1 MNIIEAARDATTRA
15 IELGVDAAYFFRDLL
30 FGALP
35 SESFEEP
42 YTPPFSGGQCEG
54 DAYTIVMGAVY
65 EGATQSGTLY
75 FPRNLPIGIADLQGI
90 IEFGNAQPPFIGS
103 IPAPSYSDTTQSIFA
118 NFGTK
123 GSIEIPRLSAIGSE
137 SVNLVDDSQF
147 VAAIV
152 NRNNPNDSCGDPP
165 NPNPTP
171 TVPNG
176 GIPTAPY
183 PNLDNDSVVVVEG
196 LVPPNWLALLNAALA
211 ALALADDILD
221 LGQKIGDAIDKLKD
235 LLEGEDDEE
244 KKYVDIISYN
254 FGSISKDGFLRLY
267 PEGNQDKYSAM
278 YVDIQVAQIPVGFGR
293 FFGLLSPNR
302 YRYRELGY
310 IAFVSP
316 TFGVFS
322 VQSIEFQRMS
332 IPVPSGAIGFYYHLG
347 LIGAINA
354 NATGFYEKKKEPEEE

>member
-1 MNIIEAARDATTRA
+1 MNIIDAVRDATTRA

-30 FGALP
+30 FGAPP

-42 YTPPFSGGQCEG
+42 YSPPFSGGQCEG
-54 DAYTIVMGAVY
+54 NAYTVVI
-65 EGATQSGTLY
+65 GATFVSGSDTKTYY
-75 FPRNLPIGIADLQGI
+75 FTRNFSGGSTDLEGVKT
-90 IEFGNAQPPFIGS
+90 FGNAQPAILGA
-103 IPAPSYSDTTQSIFA
+103 IPVPSYSISGITGTAD
-118 NFGTK
+118 FGVK
-123 GSIEIPRLSAIGSE
+123 GSILYAVSVFEFPNSYTIQEGSE
-137 SVNLVDDSQF
+137 F

-152 NRNNPNDSCGDPP
+152 NRTDSSDSCGDPP

-176 GIPTAPY
+176 GVPAAPY
-183 PNLDNDSVVVVEG
+183 PDLDNGSDVVVEG
-196 LVPPNWLALLNAALA
+196 LIPPNWLALLNTALA
-211 ALALADDILD
+211 ALALVDDILD
-221 LGQKIGDAIDKLKD
+221 LGQAIGDAIDKLKD
-235 LLEGEDDEE
+235 LLQGEDDED

-267 PEGNQDKYSAM
+267 PQGNQDKYSAM
-278 YVDIQVAQIPVGFGR
+278 YVDIQIAQVPVGFGR

-316 TFGVFS
+316 TFGVFN

-332 IPVPSGAIGFYYHLG
+332 VPVPTGAIGFYYHLG
-347 LIGAINA
+347 LIGAISA
-354 NATGFYEKKKEPEEE
+354 NATGFYEKRKEPEE